1 MSFPTRKVGSTDV
14 SAIAYGAMG
23 IGGMGYGKAGTD
35 EERFKLLDRLVEMGC
50 VNWDTASVY
59 GDSEELIGKWFAKT
73 RNRSKIFLATKFG
86 LVMQGTQPSIRGDPE
101 FIQRSVATSLRRL
114 QTDHIDLL
122 YQHRTDG
129 KVPIEVTVGAMAEL
143 VKQGK
148 VKYLGLSE
156 ASPSTMRRAAAIHPI
171 SALQVEYSPFELALE
186 APGGAL
192 ETARE
197 LEMTIF
203 AYSPTGRGL
212 ATGRYKS
219 PEDFSSADDIR
230 QRIPKFSA
238 ANFPRINNLVTSLAA
253 IAAEHGPNVTPG
265 QICIAWLLAQ
275 GPDIIPIPGSKQI
288 SYTEENIGAKDI
300 KLSDNDVKRIRN
312 LCEKAN
318 GDQVGDRYSVGLMNL
333 VHVETPELPLI

>member
-1 MSFPTRKVGSTDV
+1 MAFPTRKVGSTDV

-23 IGGMGYGKAGTD
+23 IGGVAYGQAGTD
-35 EERFKLLDRLVEMGC
+35 EERFKLLDRLVELGC
-50 VNWDTASVY
+50 VNWDTSSSY

-73 RNRSKIFLATKFG
+73 GNRSKIFLATKFG
-86 LVMQGTQPSIRGDPE
+86 IMVQGTQRSVRGDPE
-101 FIQRSVATSLRRL
+101 FIQQSVAASLARL
-114 QTDHIDLL
+114 QTNHIDLL

-129 KVPIEVTVGAMAEL
+129 NVPIEVTVGAMAEL
-143 VKQGK
+143 VKEGK

-156 ASPSTMRRAAAIHPI
+156 ASPSTMRRAAAVHPI
-171 SALQVEYSPFELALE
+171 SALQVEYSPFELSLE
-186 APGGAL
+186 TPGGVL

-197 LEMTIF
+197 LGMAIF

-219 PEDFSSADDIR
+219 PDDFPADDFR
-230 QRIPKFSA
+230 QSIPKFSA
-238 ANFPRINNLVTSLAA
+238 ANFPRINALVASLAA

-288 SYTEENIGAKDI
+288 SYTEENISAKDI
-300 KLSDNDVKRIRN
+300 KLSDNDVKRIRD
-312 LCEKAN
+312 LCEEAN
-318 GDQVGDRYSVGLMNL
+318 GDLVGDRYSLGMMKWVN
-333 VHVETPELPLI
+333 VETPELAKA